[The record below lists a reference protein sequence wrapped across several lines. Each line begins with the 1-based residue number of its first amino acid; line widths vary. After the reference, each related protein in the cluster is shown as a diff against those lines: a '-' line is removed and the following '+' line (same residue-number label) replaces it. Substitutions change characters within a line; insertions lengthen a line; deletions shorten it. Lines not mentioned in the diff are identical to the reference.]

1 MKFCYLDESGTG
13 SEPYSIMASIIVDS
27 QRMHILKNDWK
38 DLLKFLSNKTGKTIK
53 EFHSRDFYSGN
64 GPWRNLDGTQRK
76 IITIGILEWIKKRKH
91 AICFC
96 AVDKDMYFKESKSNP
111 KIKDIGSLWS
121 FMALHLLLSLQK
133 CYQKS
138 PGVKGHTLCIFD
150 NEVSELN
157 RITNLSINPPDWT
170 DSYYSKNKKADKL
183 SHIIDIPYFGDSE
196 KINLLQ
202 IADLLAYL
210 IRLYIELKEG
220 KIIPKYEDQIKDLTM
235 YMELICKL
243 SIPSSTTYP
252 KTKRCECSNLFYRY
266 VPQSIKDLK
275 Y

>member
-13 SEPYSIMASIIVDS
+13 SEPFSVMASIIVDS

-38 DLLKFLSNKTGKTIK
+38 DLLNFLSEKTKKNIK

-64 GPWRNLDGTQRK
+64 GPWRTLDGNQRK
-76 IITIGILEWIKKRKH
+76 IITIGILEWLKKRKH
-91 AICFC
+91 AVCFC
-96 AVDKDMYFKESKSNP
+96 AVDKDGYFKEYKSNQ
-111 KIKDIGSLWS
+111 KMKDIGSLWS
-121 FMALHLLLSLQK
+121 FMALHHLLSLQK
-133 CYQKS
+133 YYQKS

-150 NEVSELN
+150 NEPTELN
-157 RITNLSINPPDWT
+157 RISNLSINPPDWT
-170 DSYYSKNKKADKL
+170 NSYYLKNKKTDKL
-183 SHIIDIPYFGDSE
+183 SHIIDVPYFGDSE

-210 IRLYIELKEG
+210 IRVYIELKEG
-220 KIIPKYEDQIKDLTM
+220 KVTPKYADHIKDVTI

-243 SIPSSTTYP
+243 SIPSSATYP
-252 KTKRCECSNLFYRY
+252 KIKRCECSNLFYKY
-266 VPQSIKDLK
+266 APPAIKDLK